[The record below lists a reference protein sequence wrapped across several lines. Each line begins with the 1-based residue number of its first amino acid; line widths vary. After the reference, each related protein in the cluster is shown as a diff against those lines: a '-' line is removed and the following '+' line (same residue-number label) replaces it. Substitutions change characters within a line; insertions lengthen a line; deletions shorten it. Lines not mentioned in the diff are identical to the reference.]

1 MQRFVSRRFC
11 VYILPESHHRASP
24 LSSGIIVIPIA
35 DSPLANDDS
44 GKAVKMLFHKRND
57 ACILYTNPSFYC
69 NRECSVPTPS
79 YAYLTKHTF
88 CEYVA
93 ETLGLAW
100 DGAVMMPLQV

>member
-1 MQRFVSRRFC
+1 MLFLDIHYQRTDNMFLLIFWFLMQRFVSRRFC

-69 NRECSVPTPS
+69 
-79 YAYLTKHTF
+79 
-88 CEYVA
+88 
-93 ETLGLAW
+93 
-100 DGAVMMPLQV
+100 DI